1 MKHAE
6 IQSEMKTLHCCV
18 IIPTYNND
26 RFIRSVI
33 ESTLCYTEDIIVVN
47 DGSTDGTDM
56 ILRNMPVEVLSFPKN
71 RGKGFAL
78 RAGFRLA
85 KERGFRYAITLDSDG
100 QHDPADIPRFLEKLR
115 EYPGSLIVGARN
127 MDQEGIPSKSSFG
140 HRFSNFW
147 YHLETGIALPDTQS
161 GFRLYPLEALGKMK
175 FFSRRYEF
183 EIEILVRAAW
193 KGIPVLHVPV
203 SVDYKPE
210 GERITHFRPFIDFS
224 RVSILNTILVPLA
237 LLYYR
242 PRMFF
247 RSLSRKSI
255 REFFRKEV
263 LGSSDSNL
271 KLALSLVVGIFMGIA
286 PIWGWQLVTAIFLA
300 FLLRLNK
307 VIVIIAANISLP
319 PMIPLI
325 IYLSFKTGGFVLGKG
340 SENLGYSSGFSFDMI
355 TDDLYQYIIGALS
368 FGTALSISLGLI
380 TFLLLA
386 LFRKRKPVLK
396 QQPE

>member
-33 ESTLCYTEDIIVVN
+33 ESTLHYTEDIIVVN
-47 DGSTDGTDM
+47 DGSTDSTGL

-115 EYPGSLIVGARN
+115 DNPGSLIVGARN

-161 GFRLYPLEALGKMK
+161 GFRLYPLEELGKMR

-193 KGIPVLHVPV
+193 KGISVLHVPV
-203 SVDYKPE
+203 SVDYNPE

-242 PRMFF
+242 PKMFI
-247 RSLSRKSI
+247 RGLSRKSI

-271 KLALSLVVGIFMGIA
+271 KLALSVVVGIFMGIA
-286 PIWGWQLVTAIFLA
+286 PIWGWQLVTAIFLS

-325 IYLSFKTGGFVLGKG
+325 IYLSFKIGGFVLGKG
-340 SENLGYSSGFSFDMI
+340 SETVSYSSGFSFDMI
-355 TDDLYQYIIGALS
+355 TDDFYQYIIGALS